1 MSNNILEKNKV
12 ELRVLQNSLSTVAGV
27 MGKMKAV
34 AKITA
39 LEKKIKN
46 AESRTAGSSSA
57 SSASSSLSS
66 VVNAAKAAANQ
77 ERTAR
82 ETAAQKLITN
92 AAAQAVAATTSIKQE
107 INKLIKNITNS
118 SNNKSV
124 KIKKIQTFARS
135 KKNKLNK
142 NDIALLMSFLAN
154 IDAIDNQPSVVVA
167 AQEAAAQKA
176 LANTAAQESA
186 AQERAA
192 QKALANTAQAV
203 AAQAVAAQAVAAQAV
218 AAQAAAT
225 PVAAARKAPANAT
238 KNAELNP
245 EEKTKK
251 KELAE
256 SVIASVALKKLKP
269 IPESVVVNNSSVKG
283 STTIF
288 GKTNPVLQKALEEG
302 LKKVRGNVE
311 NNENNENDGF
321 SNVGRNNKYNAN
333 MRNKNSQ
340 IQKLRA
346 EIQSMKQQNP
356 VQKASSSS
364 SSSNSPIN
372 ITQLT
377 DEQIHEILDS
387 RRKCTSFLTT
397 LIKHKIEKYNEDFP
411 PQKTSPFGAKFSSKT
426 VNQAT
431 KLKLIIDL
439 DAEIPLLLSGKNK
452 GRKAYIIP
460 S

>member
-192 QKALANTAQAV
+192 QKALANT
-203 AAQAVAAQAVAAQAV
+203 AQAVAAQAVAAQAV

>member
-192 QKALANTAQAV
+192 QKALANT
-203 AAQAVAAQAVAAQAV
+203 AQAVAAQAV